1 MAAASFWIG
10 LRLALDFPRTER
22 VIPLGTCGMR
32 LDIESFEV
40 FTFDLLSS
48 LIDASVQEGFD
59 FQAGGRARP
68 SNVTQHD
75 FQRLEG
81 FPLPIRADEAEQAM
95 LDRVPL

>member
-1 MAAASFWIG
+1 MW
-10 LRLALDFPRTER
+10 LDLE
-22 VIPLGTCGMR
+22 L
-32 LDIESFEV
+32 FEI
-40 FTFDLLSS
+40 FTFHFLAS
-48 LIDASVQEGFD
+48 LIEAAVQEGFD
-59 FQAGGRARP
+59 FQSGGRARS